1 MDLGQV
7 VTLEI
12 ADLPASVQLEI
23 PALSV
28 CCSLAGGQGVERPE
42 EANED
47 WERLVRGKQFTM
59 SVEAFN
65 TKSVHL
71 C

>member
-1 MDLGQV
+1 M
-7 VTLEI
+7 
-12 ADLPASVQLEI
+12 EI

-28 CCSLAGGQGVERPE
+28 CCSLAGGQGVEWPE

-59 SVEAFN
+59 RPLMQIVPIFVKEE
-65 TKSVHL
+65 
-71 C
+71 